1 MEKLPEI
8 TVNRLSIYR
17 RYVKSLLKKGKPLV
31 TSEKLGKKMHFKPSQ
46 IRRDLSYVGQ
56 FGERGK
62 GYNVKKLSQGLDKT
76 LGLDR
81 KWQVALV
88 GAGNLG
94 RALSAYPGFRQH
106 GFKISVI
113 FDNSPTKIGKTW
125 LGVEIRDI
133 KQIPKI
139 VKERKIKIAIIAVP
153 YFSAQQAADILMR
166 SGVKAILNFAP
177 YKLAVPE
184 GLKLKNI
191 DLSTEL
197 QSLSCFL
204 TK

>member
-1 MEKLPEI
+1 
-8 TVNRLSIYR
+8 
-17 RYVKSLLKKGKPLV
+17 
-31 TSEKLGKKMHFKPSQ
+31 MHFKPSQ

-62 GYNVKKLSQGLDKT
+62 GYNVNKLSEGLDKT

-106 GFKISVI
+106 GFQISVI
-113 FDNSPTKIGKTW
+113 FDNSPTKIGRTW
-125 LGVEIRDI
+125 QGVEILDM
-133 KQIPKI
+133 KQIPKV
-139 VKERKIKIAIIAVP
+139 VKERGIRIAIIAVP
-153 YFSAQQAADILMR
+153 HFSAQQVAQILIQ

-177 YKLAVPE
+177 YKLAAPE

-197 QSLSCFL
+197 QTLSCFL
-204 TK
+204 AK

>member
-1 MEKLPEI
+1 
-8 TVNRLSIYR
+8 
-17 RYVKSLLKKGKPLV
+17 
-31 TSEKLGKKMHFKPSQ
+31 MHFKPSQ

-56 FGERGK
+56 FGQRGK
-62 GYNVKKLSQGLDKT
+62 GYNVKKLSDGLDRV

-106 GFKISVI
+106 GFEISVI
-113 FDNSPTKIGKTW
+113 FDKSPTKIGKTW
-125 LGVEIRDI
+125 QGVEILDI
-133 KQIPKI
+133 KQIPK
-139 VKERKIKIAIIAVP
+139 VVRERKVRIAIVAVP
-153 YFSAQQAADILMR
+153 HFSAQQVTDILVR

-177 YKLAVPE
+177 YKPAVPE

-197 QSLSCFL
+197 QSFSCFL
-204 TK
+204 SK

>member
-8 TVNRLSIYR
+8 TVNRLTIYR
-17 RYVKSLLKKGKPLV
+17 RYVKSLLKKGRPLV

-62 GYNVKKLSQGLDKT
+62 GYNVKKLSHGLDKT

-106 GFKISVI
+106 GFEISVI

-125 LGVEIRDI
+125 LGVEILDI
-133 KQIPKI
+133 KQMPKV

-153 YFSAQQAADILMR
+153 YFSAQQAADILMH

>member
-8 TVNRLSIYR
+8 TVNRLTIYR
-17 RYVKSLLKKGKPLV
+17 RYVKSLLKKRRPLV
-31 TSEKLGKKMHFKPSQ
+31 TSEKLGNKMHFKPSQ

-56 FGERGK
+56 FGQRGK
-62 GYNVKKLSQGLDKT
+62 GYNVRKLSEGLDKI

-94 RALSAYPGFRQH
+94 KALSAYLGFRQH
-106 GFKISVI
+106 GFEISVI
-113 FDNSPTKIGKTW
+113 FDNSPTKIGKSW
-125 LGVEIRDI
+125 QGVEILDI
-133 KQIPKI
+133 KEIPKV
-139 VKERKIKIAIIAVP
+139 VKERGIKIAIIAVP
-153 YFSAQQAADILMR
+153 YFAAQQVAEILIQ

-184 GLKLKNI
+184 GLKLRNI
-191 DLSTEL
+191 DLATEL

>member
-1 MEKLPEI
+1 M
-8 TVNRLSIYR
+8 
-17 RYVKSLLKKGKPLV
+17 

-56 FGERGK
+56 FGQRGK
-62 GYNVKKLSQGLDKT
+62 GYNVRKLSHGLDKT

-81 KWQVALV
+81 KWRVALV

-106 GFKISVI
+106 GFEISVI
-113 FDNSPTKIGKTW
+113 FDNSPAKIGKTW
-125 LGVEIRDI
+125 QGVEIQDI
-133 KQIPKI
+133 KQMPKVI
-139 VKERKIKIAIIAVP
+139 KERRIKIAIIAVP

-184 GLKLKNI
+184 GLKLRNI

>member
-1 MEKLPEI
+1 MGRLPET
-8 TVNRLSIYR
+8 TVNRLTIYR
-17 RYVKSLLKKGKPLV
+17 RYIKCLLKKGRPVV
-31 TSEKLGKKMHFKPSQ
+31 TSERLGTKMYFKPSQ

-56 FGERGK
+56 FGQRGK
-62 GYNVKKLSQGLDKT
+62 GYDVKRLSEGLDKI

-81 KWQVALV
+81 KWQVAIV

-94 RALSAYPGFRQH
+94 RALSAYPGFREH
-106 GFKISVI
+106 GFEISAI
-113 FDNSPTKIGKTW
+113 FDNSPAKIGKNW
-125 LGVEIRDI
+125 QGVQILNI
-133 KQIPKI
+133 KQIPKV
-139 VKERKIKIAIIAVP
+139 VKEREIKIAIIAVP
-153 YFSAQQAADILMR
+153 YSSAQQVADTLVQ

-177 YKLAVPE
+177 YKLSAPE